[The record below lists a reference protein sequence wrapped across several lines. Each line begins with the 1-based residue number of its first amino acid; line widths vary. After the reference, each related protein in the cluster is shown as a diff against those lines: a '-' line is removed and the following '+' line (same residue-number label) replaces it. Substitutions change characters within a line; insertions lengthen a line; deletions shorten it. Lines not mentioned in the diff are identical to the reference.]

1 MTLVMNVEQLQRYF
15 DHAIAAAGQKGPPF
29 TIVQLTDRQLR
40 LRYDL
45 AHEFTRPGGSITG
58 PALFGMI
65 DTVGWLMAVA
75 HSGPG
80 TDAFTTDVT
89 VQYLRPV
96 FTGQL
101 DLVGSVLRR
110 GRRHVFDVSV
120 DPGPDGPAVHAVI
133 AFATRPSEVL
143 PG

>member
-1 MTLVMNVEQLQRYF
+1 MNVMNAQELQRYF
-15 DHAIAAAGQKGPPF
+15 EHAIAASGQKGPPF
-29 TIVQLTDRQLR
+29 TIVELTDRQLR

-45 AHEFTRPGGSITG
+45 GQQFTRPGGAITG

-96 FTGQL
+96 STGQL
-101 DLVGSVLRR
+101 ELVGNLLRR

-120 DPGPDGPAVHAVI
+120 NPSPDGPAVHAVI
-133 AFATRPSEVL
+133 AFATRPSDVL
-143 PG
+143 SG